1 METQNDINNFIEKEF
16 KDSLYVLPSAKFTD
30 KVMEKIQMQEKY
42 AKEEVKTD
50 RFVWSVTLAVIL
62 FICAVSGIFAF
73 LYSGSYIPTN
83 DKVSEYSETVKTFI
97 VNLSDKIFNFLGNGS
112 PIQSFI
118 SILLII
124 FFVLGYMLIDKK
136 VFKNG

>member
-1 METQNDINNFIEKEF
+1 MKTQNDINNFFEREF
-16 KDSLYVLPSAKFTD
+16 KDSLYVLPSEKFTD
-30 KVMEKIQMQEKY
+30 KIMEKIQMQEKY
-42 AKEEVKTD
+42 AQEEVKTD
-50 RFVWSVTLAVIL
+50 RFVWSVTLVVIL
-62 FICAVSGIFAF
+62 FICSVSGIFVF
-73 LYSGSYIPTN
+73 LYSIPTN

-97 VNLSDKIFNFLGNGS
+97 VDLSDKIYNFLGNGS

-118 SILLII
+118 TILLII